1 MEHLL
6 ATGQMDLFWCL
17 CGFLGFLLVFFKHIW
32 QVFVPLITTDSCLCW
47 LVADDTKQVACCE
60 QHLALLSLWA
70 RRVAA
75 GGEAW
80 LLWVISGFTD
90 DISPSA
96 PWLEIPA
103 LKPQQG
109 V

>member
-1 MEHLL
+1 VWFRFFGGFYLFLKTYLAGFCAAYHHGLL
-6 ATGQMDLFWCL
+6 
-17 CGFLGFLLVFFKHIW
+17 
-32 QVFVPLITTDSCLCW
+32 LCW
-47 LVADDTKQVACCE
+47 LVADDTEQVACCE

-80 LLWVISGFTD
+80 LLRVISGFTD
-90 DISPSA
+90 DISLSA
-96 PWLEIPA
+96 PRLGITA

-109 V
+109 MQW